1 MSEKPKK
8 TDTRLTPSFRRK
20 MSAGI
25 FAAGVA
31 TGALTTHALEGGN
44 GSTAPDEEKNKI
56 TYVVQPGDTAWD
68 IARKYAPKNSEI
80 RDDVDEMESQHDGN
94 FLQPGDIV
102 QLPSDLE
109 KGFLAEQEQNQQA
122 QGPK

>member
-1 MSEKPKK
+1 MSENSKK
-8 TDTRLTPSFRRK
+8 SETRLTPSFRRK
-20 MSAGI
+20 MSAGL

-31 TGALTTHALEGGN
+31 TGALATHALEAGN
-44 GSTAPDEEKNKI
+44 GSTVPDEDKNKI

-94 FLQPGDIV
+94 FLQPGDTV

-109 KGFLAEQEQNQQA
+109 KGFLDEQENNQQA
-122 QGPK
+122 HGSK